1 MDFRAALADVQRC
14 SLRGYLVDGLGRI
27 GSEKMVA
34 AVQRV
39 FSTPLAAPAMAEKLC
54 VLRPDGQF
62 TPVTVESFLCEE
74 EVREASL
81 RLH

>member
-1 MDFRAALADVQRC
+1 MLWAALAGVQRC
-14 SLRGYLVDGLGRI
+14 ALSGYLVDGLGQI

-34 AVQRV
+34 AVERV
-39 FSTPLAAPAMAEKLC
+39 FSTPLAALAMAEKLC

-74 EVREASL
+74 EVREVSL
-81 RLH
+81 PLH